1 MGGFGKW
8 LNHEGEVLSNGI
20 SDLTKETPQSFQ
32 APSTTWGCNEKAE
45 TWKRAPHWTMLSP
58 WPQPSS
64 LQTVSNGIFVY
75 KPPGVVFPYFRLNV
89 LRHIYFF
96 HFIFITSTTQFGP
109 VFLLS
114 GPSPCL
120 HIHSFLVSL
129 KLKWHICFP
138 NASFSLFLFFL
149 VWQDREATLSGTN
162 AKAGSEVDP
171 FIENKARLSFS
182 PRALKLL
189 ETKATE
195 GHWHSVRTSCVAS
208 CPLSRAASRGSTGG
222 T

>member
-1 MGGFGKW
+1 
-8 LNHEGEVLSNGI
+8 
-20 SDLTKETPQSFQ
+20 
-32 APSTTWGCNEKAE
+32 
-45 TWKRAPHWTMLSP
+45 MLSP

-64 LQTVSNGIFVY
+64 LQTVSNGVFVVY
-75 KPPGVVFPYFRLNV
+75 NPPGVVFPYFRLNV

-96 HFIFITSTTQFGP
+96 HFIFITGTTQFGP

-120 HIHSFLVSL
+120 HIHYFLVSL

-149 VWQDREATLSGTN
+149 VWQDREAILSGTN
-162 AKAGSEVDP
+162 AKAGSEIDP
-171 FIENKARLSFS
+171 LIENKARLSFS

-189 ETKATE
+189 ETEATE
-195 GHWHSVRTSCVAS
+195 DFHSVRTSCVAS
-208 CPLSRAASRGSTGG
+208 CLFSRAASSSSTGG